1 MTILIIGASRGLGRA
16 LADGL
21 AAAGHEVCGVA
32 RTVPEDAPGWI
43 AADLS
48 RPAGAARTIVAAAP
62 EHLDTVIWNVG
73 VWERAAFS
81 DAYAFAGGGGDG
93 GGGGGADADNGA
105 NSEAEADAE
114 IEALIQTNVTAA
126 ILVLRR
132 LLPALLAHE
141 RPRIIITGS
150 TSGLRGSGRPEV
162 AFGASKFAIH
172 GIADALR
179 EGHRADRL
187 AVTTLQLGYL
197 NTDDGLDVPV
207 AEAAQ
212 RGAGQLVPVHD
223 VVLLVRTILELSSAA
238 FVRDLTLPALLDER
252 F

>member
-48 RPAGAARTIVAAAP
+48 RPAAAARTIAAAAP
-62 EHLDTVIWNVG
+62 DDLDTVVWNVG

-81 DAYAFAGGGGDG
+81 DAYAFAD
-93 GGGGGADADNGA
+93 ADADAGA
-105 NSEAEADAE
+105 GADAE

-132 LLPALLAHE
+132 LLPTLLAHE

-238 FVRDLTLPALLDER
+238 FVRDLTLPAILDER

>member
-1 MTILIIGASRGLGRA
+1 M
-16 LADGL
+16 
-21 AAAGHEVCGVA
+21 
-32 RTVPEDAPGWI
+32 
-43 AADLS
+43 
-48 RPAGAARTIVAAAP
+48 
-62 EHLDTVIWNVG
+62 
-73 VWERAAFS
+73 
-81 DAYAFAGGGGDG
+81 
-93 GGGGGADADNGA
+93 
-105 NSEAEADAE
+105 
-114 IEALIQTNVTAA
+114 TAA

-172 GIADALR
+172 GMADALR

-207 AEAAQ
+207 AEAAR

-223 VVLLVRTILELSSAA
+223 VVLLVRTILELSPAA

>member
-21 AAAGHEVCGVA
+21 TTAGHDVVGVA
-32 RTVPEDAPGWI
+32 RTIPDGRPGWI

-48 RPAGAARTIVAAAP
+48 RPAEAARGIAAAIP
-62 EHLDTVIWNVG
+62 ADLDTVIWNVG
-73 VWERAAFS
+73 IWEQAAFS
-81 DAYAFAGGGGDG
+81 EAYAFAGGAARA
-93 GGGGGADADNGA
+93 GAD
-105 NSEAEADAE
+105 ADAE

-132 LLPALLAHE
+132 ILPGLLTHTQ
-141 RPRIIITGS
+141 PRVIITGS

-179 EGHRADRL
+179 EGYREDRL

-207 AEAAQ
+207 ADAAE

-223 VVLLVRTILELSSAA
+223 VVRIVQTLLELSPAA
-238 FVRDLTLPALLDER
+238 FVRDLTLPAILDDR

>member
-48 RPAGAARTIVAAAP
+48 RPAEAARTIAAAAP

-81 DAYAFAGGGGDG
+81 DAYAFAE
-93 GGGGGADADNGA
+93 AD
-105 NSEAEADAE
+105 ADAE

-132 LLPALLAHE
+132 LLPTLLAQAQ
-141 RPRIIITGS
+141 PRIIITGS

-179 EGHRADRL
+179 EGYRAERL

-207 AEAAQ
+207 AAAAQ

-223 VVLLVRTILELSSAA
+223 VVRIVQTLLALSPAA
-238 FVRDLTLPALLDER
+238 FVRDLTLPAILDDR

>member
-21 AAAGHEVCGVA
+21 TAAGHKVCGVA
-32 RTVPEDAPGWI
+32 RTVPAGAPGWI

-48 RPAGAARTIVAAAP
+48 RPAEAARTIAAAAP
-62 EHLDTVIWNVG
+62 ELLDTVIWNVG
-73 VWERAAFS
+73 VWEQTAFS
-81 DAYAFAGGGGDG
+81 DAYAFAADGDG
-93 GGGGGADADNGA
+93 DVGAGAGVRAGAGADVDV
-105 NSEAEADAE
+105 DAE

-132 LLPALLAHE
+132 LLPGLLTQPQ
-141 RPRIIITGS
+141 PRVIITGS

-179 EGHRADRL
+179 EGYREDRL
-187 AVTTLQLGYL
+187 AVTTMQLGYL

-207 AEAAQ
+207 ADAAE
-212 RGAGQLVPVHD
+212 RGAGRLVPVHD
-223 VVLLVRTILELSSAA
+223 VVRIVRALLELSPAA
-238 FVRDLTLPALLDER
+238 FVRDLTLPAILDAR

>member
-21 AAAGHEVCGVA
+21 TTAGHDVVGVA
-32 RTVPEDAPGWI
+32 RTIPDGRPGWI

-48 RPAGAARTIVAAAP
+48 RPAEAARGIAAAIP
-62 EHLDTVIWNVG
+62 ASLDTVIWNVG
-73 VWERAAFS
+73 IWEQAAFS
-81 DAYAFAGGGGDG
+81 EAYAFAGGAARA
-93 GGGGGADADNGA
+93 GAD
-105 NSEAEADAE
+105 ADAE

-132 LLPALLAHE
+132 LLPGLLTHTQ
-141 RPRIIITGS
+141 PRVIITGS
-150 TSGLRGSGRPEV
+150 TSGLRGSG
-162 AFGASKFAIH
+162 
-172 GIADALR
+172 
-179 EGHRADRL
+179 RL

-207 AEAAQ
+207 ADAAE

-223 VVLLVRTILELSSAA
+223 VVRIVQTLLELSPAA
-238 FVRDLTLPALLDER
+238 FVRDLTLPAILDDR